1 MCGLVG
7 KVSWSN
13 PVVPAHVAALRDRI
27 AYRGPDDAGLWV
39 DPEQRVVLGHRR
51 LSIIDLSSAGHQ
63 PMLSSCGRYV
73 VVFNGEIYNY
83 LEVRSELQRLGVG
96 FRGAGDTE
104 VILEAY
110 RRWGTD
116 CLTRLNG
123 MFALALWDR
132 GSDQEP
138 PRLFIARDRVG
149 KKPFYFAHAGRTFSF
164 ASELKALDHAG
175 NMDLR
180 ALNFY
185 LALGYIPN
193 NLCLRS
199 GAQKL
204 RPAEAG
210 LFDPIS
216 GRLKLWSYWSPPANA
231 ANPAS
236 GIEDLANE
244 AQALLTDAVRLRMR
258 ADVPIGVLLSGGTD
272 SSLITAI
279 AAGMSSGPIKTF
291 TVSFPGT
298 AYDEAGRAAVIARHF
313 GTDHCVLP
321 VGRPSLDVM
330 QTLAR
335 DIDEPI
341 GDSSFLPTYLVSRL
355 TRQHVTV
362 ALGGDGGD
370 ELFAGYPHY
379 ADVPRDVM
387 RYLPRGPLAL
397 ASRLA
402 AMLPAGIKG
411 RNRLQSLRGGASQ
424 SVAWG
429 SPYFDVDLRR
439 RILSPDAVQALGS
452 SIDAPERWRL
462 DLLSRG
468 ADAVDRM
475 TRADF
480 LSVLPDDYLVK
491 IDRASMLASLEM
503 RAPLLDY
510 KLVEF
515 AFGRLPSIFKAHRGE
530 TRKIERV
537 LARRLLPEAHD
548 SERKQG
554 FSIPLDGWLRES
566 NGAIVEEVRGDLP
579 GFINQ
584 AEMKGLM
591 EGHRRGRANGSRL
604 FSLVMLALANRN
616 WAHA

>member
-7 KVSWSN
+7 KVSWSGTVS
-13 PVVPAHVAALRDRI
+13 PERIALLRDRI
-27 AYRGPDDAGLWV
+27 AYRGPDDAGLWT
-39 DPEQRVVLGHRR
+39 DPDRRIVLGHRR
-51 LSIIDLSSAGHQ
+51 LSIIDLSAAGHQ

-73 VVFNGEIYNY
+73 IVFNGEIYNY
-83 LEVRSELQRLGVG
+83 LEVRAELVRLGVE
-96 FRGAGDTE
+96 FRGATDTE

-110 RRWGTD
+110 RRWGAD
-116 CLTRLNG
+116 CLGRLNG
-123 MFALALWDR
+123 MFALALWDK
-132 GSDQEP
+132 GSAHEP
-138 PRLFIARDRVG
+138 PQLFIARDRVG
-149 KKPFYFAHAGRTFSF
+149 KKPLYFAHSGHTLAF

-175 NMDLR
+175 AIDLN

-185 LALGYIPN
+185 LALGYIPGER
-193 NLCLRS
+193 CLKS

-204 RPAEAG
+204 PPAHAG
-210 LFDPIS
+210 LFDPIA
-216 GRLKLWSYWSPPANA
+216 GKLRIWSYWAPPANRA
-231 ANPAS
+231 DPAS
-236 GIEDLANE
+236 RIEDLADE

-272 SSLITAI
+272 SSLITAA
-279 AAGMSSGPIKTF
+279 AAGMSAAPVKTF

-298 AYDEAGRAAVIARHF
+298 AYDEADRAAGIAEHF
-313 GTDHCVLP
+313 GTQHCVLP
-321 VGRPSLDVM
+321 VDRPSLDV
-330 QTLAR
+330 LHDFAG

-379 ADVPRDVM
+379 ASVPRDIA
-387 RYLPRGPLAL
+387 RHLPRGALAL

-402 AMLPAGIKG
+402 AKLPAGIKG
-411 RNRLQSLRGGASQ
+411 RNRLQSLRGGAAQ
-424 SVAWG
+424 SMVWA
-429 SPYFDVDLRR
+429 SPYFDVDLRS
-439 RILSPDAVQALGS
+439 RILSAEAVSMLGA

-468 ADAVDRM
+468 RDAVDCM

-480 LSVLPDDYLVK
+480 FSVLPDDYLVK
-491 IDRASMLASLEM
+491 VDRASMLASLEM

-515 AFGRLPSIFKAHRGE
+515 AFGRLPSTFKAHGGE
-530 TRKIERV
+530 TRRIERV
-537 LARRLLPEAHD
+537 LAGRMLPARHD
-548 SERKQG
+548 AERKQG

-566 NGAIVEEVRGDLP
+566 RSAIVGEVRADLP
-579 GFINQ
+579 EAIDQ
-584 AEMKGLM
+584 AEVDRLLG
-591 EGHRRGRANGSRL
+591 GHCRGRANGSRL
-604 FSLVMLALANRN
+604 FSLIMLALANRN
-616 WAHA
+616 WTRP